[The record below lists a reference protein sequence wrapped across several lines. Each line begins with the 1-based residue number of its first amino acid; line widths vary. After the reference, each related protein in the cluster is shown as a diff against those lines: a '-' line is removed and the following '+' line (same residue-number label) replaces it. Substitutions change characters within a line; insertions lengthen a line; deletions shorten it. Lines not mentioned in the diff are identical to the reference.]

1 MFGFKG
7 IFVITTIFI
16 IHGCNSS
23 EPEQE
28 GDSLILS
35 LDNPIITISA
45 EAKAALKSVGFT
57 KCAMPFGVFIGAD
70 KDMPDAYVI
79 TAINVV
85 AEMLDPDK
93 DGHANDDAVVAEVS
107 KWEEAWLAMPMDPD
121 KWENEQLPRLQGIL
135 GYDIIIPDWWME
147 TKATGPDTHAKAV
160 IVEEITHFLTQF
172 GYGLAY
178 PVQFGVN
185 DWTSIIAQ
193 ETKRAACVWWQHPE
207 NNCPGS
213 PATSEGDCSGPS
225 CDVTEFYQQVL
236 ILRAGMQPGWF
247 GIGFPETK
255 EELEIRLSQE
265 MKDLMDD
272 PRYHQIN
279 SPLTFNYY
287 ETVGASVQE
296 YP

>member
-1 MFGFKG
+1 MFRFKV
-7 IFVITTIFI
+7 FLVITLIFI

-23 EPEQE
+23 EPEQKE
-28 GDSLILS
+28 DSLILS
-35 LDNPIITISA
+35 PDHSEITISA
-45 EAKAALKSVGFT
+45 EARAALKSAGFT

-70 KDMPDAYVI
+70 RNMPDAYVI

-93 DGHANDDAVVAEVS
+93 DGIADDDAVVAEVS
-107 KWEEAWLAMPMDPD
+107 KWDEAWLAMPMDPD
-121 KWENEQLPRLQGIL
+121 KWEDEQLPKLQGIL
-135 GYDIIIPDWWME
+135 GYDIIIPDWWMD
-147 TKATGPDTHAKAV
+147 TKDTGPDMHGKAV

-172 GYGLAY
+172 GYGVVY
-178 PVQFGVN
+178 PAQFGVN

-207 NNCPGS
+207 NDCPGS
-213 PATSEGDCSGPS
+213 PGTSGGDCSGPS

-247 GIGFPETK
+247 GIGFPHTK
-255 EELEIRLSQE
+255 EELETRLSQE

-272 PRYHQIN
+272 PSYHQIN
-279 SPLTFNYY
+279 SPLTFDYY
-287 ETVGASVQE
+287 QSVGASVQE

>member
-1 MFGFKG
+1 MSIFK
-7 IFVITTIFI
+7 VILVLTTIFI

-23 EPEQE
+23 EPEQK

-35 LDNPIITISA
+35 LDNPMITISA
-45 EAKAALKSVGFT
+45 AAKAALKSVGFT

-121 KWENEQLPRLQGIL
+121 KWENEQLPKLQGIL

-147 TKATGPDTHAKAV
+147 TKANGPDTHGKAV

-178 PVQFGVN
+178 PAQFGVN

-193 ETKRAACVWWQHPE
+193 ETTGSMCLVAT
-207 NNCPGS
+207 PG
-213 PATSEGDCSGPS
+213 E
-225 CDVTEFYQQVL
+225 
-236 ILRAGMQPGWF
+236 
-247 GIGFPETK
+247 
-255 EELEIRLSQE
+255 
-265 MKDLMDD
+265 
-272 PRYHQIN
+272 
-279 SPLTFNYY
+279 
-287 ETVGASVQE
+287 
-296 YP
+296 